1 MKETSKKIL
10 YRLQERYPMLSECM
24 EDIDRM
30 AEAICQCYRNGG
42 KLLVC
47 GNGGSASDALHIV
60 GELMKSFV
68 LPRAIDKEVERA
80 LMNSNSGDAS
90 YICQNLQGAL
100 PAIALVSE
108 AALTTA
114 YSNDVAPDM
123 MFAQQVLGYGV
134 KEDVLLGISTSGNSR
149 NVILAAQVARAKGM
163 QALSLTGKGGGKLRA
178 VSDVTVAV
186 PESET
191 YRVQE
196 LHLPVYH
203 ALCLA
208 IEEEFFGKDEGRI

>member
-1 MKETSKKIL
+1 MKGTSRRIL
-10 YRLQERYPMLSECM
+10 EQLQERYPGLTESMD
-24 EDIDRM
+24 DIYQM
-30 AEAICQCYRNGG
+30 TESICQCYRRGG

-68 LPRAIDKEVERA
+68 LPRKIDEKLEQT
-80 LMNSNSGDAS
+80 LMNGNDDDAP

-134 KEDVLLGISTSGNSR
+134 AGDVLLGISTSGNSQ
-149 NVILAAQVARAKGM
+149 NVILAAKVAKAMGI
-163 QALSLTGKGGGKLRA
+163 QTLSLTGRGGGKLKA

-186 PESET
+186 PENET

-203 ALCLA
+203 ALCMA
-208 IEEEFFGKDEGRI
+208 IEEEFFGKDEPRV

>member
-1 MKETSKKIL
+1 MKETSRSIL
-10 YRLQERYPMLSECM
+10 DRLGEQYPALSSCM
-24 EDIDRM
+24 DDICEM
-30 AEAICQCYRNGG
+30 AERICQCYRRGG
-42 KLLVC
+42 KLLIC

-68 LPRAIDKEVERA
+68 LPREIDRQLEQT
-80 LMNSNSGDAS
+80 LMMGNDEDAS
-90 YICQNLQGAL
+90 YICENLQGAL

-134 KEDVLLGISTSGNSR
+134 AGDVLLGISTSGNSR
-149 NVILAAQVARAKGM
+149 NVILAAKVARAKGL
-163 QALSLTGKGGGKLRA
+163 QTLSLTGMGGGKLKA

-186 PESET
+186 PERET

-208 IEEEFFGKDEGRI
+208 IEEEFFGKDETRI

>member
-1 MKETSKKIL
+1 MKETSKGIL
-10 YRLQERYPMLSECM
+10 NRLQEQYPLLSACM
-24 EDIDRM
+24 DDICEMTER
-30 AEAICQCYRNGG
+30 ICNCYRKGG
-42 KLLVC
+42 KLLIC

-68 LPRAIDKEVERA
+68 LPRKIDEKLK
-80 LMNSNSGDAS
+80 LMLMTGNDEDAS
-90 YICQNLQGAL
+90 YICENLQGAL

-108 AALTTA
+108 AALITA

-123 MFAQQVLGYGV
+123 MFAQQVLGYGAAG
-134 KEDVLLGISTSGNSR
+134 DVLLGISTSGNSK
-149 NVILAAQVARAKGM
+149 NVILAAKVARALGM
-163 QALSLTGKGGGKLRA
+163 QTLSLTGRGGGKLKA

-186 PESET
+186 PEGET

-203 ALCLA
+203 AICLA
-208 IEEEFFGKDEGRI
+208 IEEEFFGKDEARI

>member
-1 MKETSKKIL
+1 
-10 YRLQERYPMLSECM
+10 MLSGCM
-24 EDIDRM
+24 DDIHQM
-30 AEAICQCYRNGG
+30 AEKICQCYYNGG

-68 LPRAIDKEVERA
+68 LPRKINSVVEHA
-80 LMNSNSGDAS
+80 LMNGNDDDAL

-134 KEDVLLGISTSGNSR
+134 AGDVLLGISTSGNSR
-149 NVILAAQVARAKGM
+149 NVVLAAKVAKAKGM
-163 QALSLTGKGGGKLRA
+163 QVLALTGWGGGKLKG

-186 PESET
+186 PDSET

-208 IEEEFFGKDEGRI
+208 VEEEFFGKDDAQI